1 MKTLFRWAFRLLIL
15 LLVLLVAG
23 ILLLNTIAKEIFE
36 SRLAQ
41 STGLEVKIR
50 SVDVGLLNPR
60 LTVEGLVVYN
70 RPEFGG
76 SPLLNMPEL
85 HAEYDRDALWSQK
98 IHLRLLRVNIAQIS
112 VIEDTNGRLNL
123 RLAEKQI
130 RQSSTT
136 TDSTG
141 HTSLRYQF
149 TGIDTL
155 NLTLGTGY
163 FQSLKNPA
171 MNETLKPHMTSSIF
185 LNVDSATKWDSLL
198 NLILLKSGYNPL
210 PHGNTPGGDRS
221 QYWQD
226 KLKELGH
233 K

>member
-23 ILLLNTIAKEIFE
+23 ILLLDPVAKEIFVYKL
-36 SRLAQ
+36 SQ

-60 LTVEGLVVYN
+60 VTVEGLVVYN

-76 SPLLNMPEL
+76 APLLDMPEL
-85 HAEYDRDALWSQK
+85 HAEYDRGALWSQK
-98 IHLRLLRVNIAQIS
+98 IHFRLLRVNITQIS

-130 RQSSTT
+130 RKTYSATNSNGQ
-136 TDSTG
+136 
-141 HTSLRYQF
+141 TSVHYQF
-149 TGIDTL
+149 DGIDTL

-163 FQSLKNPA
+163 FRSLKNPA
-171 MNETLKPHMTSSIF
+171 MDETLRPHMSNEVYLKVNSPT
-185 LNVDSATKWDSLL
+185 AWDSLL
-198 NLILLKSGYNPL
+198 NLVLLKSGYNPL
-210 PHGNTPGGDRS
+210 PHDATPASNRF

>member
-15 LLVLLVAG
+15 LLVLLIAG
-23 ILLLNTIAKEIFE
+23 ILLLNTVAREIFE
-36 SRLAQ
+36 YKLAQ
-41 STGLEVKIR
+41 RTGLEVKIR

-76 SPLLNMPEL
+76 SPLLDMPEL
-85 HAEYDRDALWSQK
+85 HAEYDRSALWSQK
-98 IHLRLLRVNIAQIS
+98 VHFRLLRVNIAQIS

-130 RQSSTT
+130 RQSAA

-141 HTSLRYQF
+141 STSVQYQF
-149 TGIDTL
+149 KGIDTL

-163 FQSLKNPA
+163 FRSLKNPK
-171 MNETLKPHMTSSIF
+171 MNETLTPHMTNAVYSKV
-185 LNVDSATKWDSLL
+185 NSATAWDSLL
-198 NLILLKSGYNPL
+198 NLVLLNSGYNPL
-210 PHGNTPGGDRS
+210 LHDNSPASERS
-221 QYWQD
+221 QYRQD
-226 KLKELGH
+226 KLKELG
-233 K
+233 KK

>member
-15 LLVLLVAG
+15 LLVLLIAG
-23 ILLLNTIAKEIFE
+23 ILLLNTVAKEIFE
-36 SRLAQ
+36 YKLAQ
-41 STGLEVKIR
+41 RTGLEVKIK

-60 LTVEGLVVYN
+60 LTVEGLVIYN

-76 SPLLNMPEL
+76 SPLLDAPEL
-85 HAEYDRDALWSQK
+85 HAEYDRSALWSQK
-98 IHLRLLRVNIAQIS
+98 VHFRLLRVNIAQINI
-112 VIEDTNGRLNL
+112 VEDTNGRLNL

-130 RQSSTT
+130 RRSYGA

-141 HTSLRYQF
+141 HVSVPYQF
-149 TGIDTL
+149 NGIDTL

-163 FQSLKNPA
+163 FRSLKNPA
-171 MNETLKPHMTSSIF
+171 MNETLTPRMTNAIY
-185 LNVDSATKWDSLL
+185 LKVNSATAWDSLL
-198 NLILLKSGYNPL
+198 NLVLLKSGYNPL
-210 PHGNTPGGDRS
+210 PHDNTPASNRF

>member
-15 LLVLLVAG
+15 LLVLLIAG
-23 ILLLNTIAKEIFE
+23 ILLLDTIAKEIFE
-36 SRLAQ
+36 YKLAQ
-41 STGLEVKIR
+41 STGLEVKIN
-50 SVDVGLLNPR
+50 SVNVGLLNPR
-60 LTVEGLVVYN
+60 LTVEGLVIYN
-70 RPEFGG
+70 RLEFGG
-76 SPLLNMPEL
+76 SPLLDMPEL

-98 IHLRLLRVNIAQIS
+98 VHLRLLRVNIAQIS

-130 RQSSTT
+130 RQSGTT
-136 TDSTG
+136 TDSNG
-141 HTSLRYQF
+141 HTSAPYQF

-163 FQSLKNPA
+163 FRSLKNPN
-171 MNETLKPHMTSSIF
+171 MNETLTPHMTNEVYLRVNSPT
-185 LNVDSATKWDSLL
+185 AWDSLL

-210 PHGNTPGGDRS
+210 LHAGTPATDRS

>member
-15 LLVLLVAG
+15 LVVLLVAG
-23 ILLLNTIAKEIFE
+23 ILLLNTVAREIFE
-36 SRLAQ
+36 YKLARL
-41 STGLEVKIR
+41 TGLEVKIR

-76 SPLLNMPEL
+76 SPLLDMPEL

-98 IHLRLLRVNIAQIS
+98 VHLRLLRVNIAQIS

-123 RLAEKQI
+123 RLAEKQV

-163 FQSLKNPA
+163 FRSLKNPN
-171 MNETLKPHMTSSIF
+171 MNDTLTPHMTNSIY
-185 LNVDSATKWDSLL
+185 LKVNSATAWDSLL
-198 NLILLKSGYNPL
+198 NLVLLKSGYNPL
-210 PHGNTPGGDRS
+210 PHGNTPASDRF

>member
-23 ILLLNTIAKEIFE
+23 ILLLNTVAREIFE
-36 SRLAQ
+36 YKLARL
-41 STGLEVKIR
+41 TGLEVKIR

-76 SPLLNMPEL
+76 SPLLDAPEL

-98 IHLRLLRVNIAQIS
+98 VRLRLLRINIAQIS

-136 TDSTG
+136 TDSNG

-149 TGIDTL
+149 AGIDTL

-163 FQSLKNPA
+163 FRSLKNPA
-171 MNETLKPHMTSSIF
+171 MNETLTPHMTNSIY
-185 LNVDSATKWDSLL
+185 LNVNSPTAWDSLL
-198 NLILLKSGYNPL
+198 NLVLLKSGYNPL
-210 PHGNTPGGDRS
+210 PHGNTPASDRF

>member
-23 ILLLNTIAKEIFE
+23 ILLLNTIAREIFE

-76 SPLLNMPEL
+76 SPLLDMPEL
-85 HAEYDRDALWSQK
+85 HAEYDRNALWSRRV
-98 IHLRLLRVNIAQIS
+98 HVRLLRVSITQIS

-123 RLAEKQI
+123 RLAEKQV

-141 HTSLRYQF
+141 HTSFAYKF
-149 TGIDTL
+149 DGIDTF

-163 FQSLKNPA
+163 FRSLKNPS
-171 MNETLKPHMTSSIF
+171 MNETLTPHMTNEIYS
-185 LNVDSATKWDSLL
+185 NVNSATKWDSLL

-210 PHGNTPGGDRS
+210 PHGNTPTTDRF